1 MASSSKAASDLN
13 PRTTHY
19 EFMGPPGAFAITIGV
34 PTMTYLLYYGCS
46 EETGGCPPP
55 IDFGVI
61 LDTVSNPEFWK
72 GLWDTQAV
80 LAYLGWYAFTVV
92 AWLILPGDWIEGTE
106 MRNGQKKQYKIN
118 GAQLAFS
125 CMRTRL
131 LTPLK
136 RSRLCFLLSVS
147 RLVLSTARVPSLS
160 PSSTSTGLVSS
171 PRLS

>member
-19 EFMGPPGAFAITIGV
+19 EFLGPPGAFAITIGV

-106 MRNGQKKQYKIN
+106 MRNGQKKKYKIN
-118 GAQLAFS
+118 GNAADTVAWRSS
-125 CMRTRL
+125 CERSNENIESSRMRQ
-131 LTPLK
+131 
-136 RSRLCFLLSVS
+136 
-147 RLVLSTARVPSLS
+147 AA
-160 PSSTSTGLVSS
+160 STSLCKS
-171 PRLS
+171 L